1 MNKFEVIPHRYW
13 FNRITGARASLYGAA
28 PWTNDA
34 DARNWERVI
43 DGWTIRNNQTG
54 TVGTARTPVAS
65 TRRKWCTMG
74 APIMAT
80 TTTTHNRRI

>member
-13 FNRITGARASLYGAA
+13 FNRTTGARASLYGAA

-34 DARNWERVI
+34 EAQQWERVI

-54 TVGTARTPVAS
+54 TIGTARTPVAS
-65 TRRKWCTMG
+65 IGEAHALIRAMG
-74 APIMAT
+74 G
-80 TTTTHNRRI
+80 NRTI